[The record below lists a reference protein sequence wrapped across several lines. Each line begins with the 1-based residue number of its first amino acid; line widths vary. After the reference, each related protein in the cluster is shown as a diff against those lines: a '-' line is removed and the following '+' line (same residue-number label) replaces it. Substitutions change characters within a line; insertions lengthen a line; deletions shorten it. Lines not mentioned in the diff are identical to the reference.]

1 MWENAGG
8 QGRIGFRWASDYL
21 RTWCN
26 FSEPTTEWSM
36 AEQKQ
41 SWISNDTELKMT
53 FSNVRQTSISSYRVD
68 VTFTD
73 DEC

>member
-1 MWENAGG
+1 MQVAKAGLVLVG
-8 QGRIGFRWASDYL
+8 HLIIWKLGATFLNS
-21 RTWCN
+21 
-26 FSEPTTEWSM
+26 TTEWSI

-41 SWISNDTELKMT
+41 SWISNDTELKMP